1 MAAPGKKLSP
11 AGNSGERRAH
21 DREPV
26 TATSVIRGQSDSIA
40 VEVEI
45 RDFSPTGCKFISP
58 SPLPTGARIA
68 LGLAG
73 AGSVT
78 ATVVRSE
85 GKIIACL
92 FDKVLPQS
100 DQQKAFTGT
109 TIIHLGNCLPAAKPD
124 ERLPRHTRYRLVLAL
139 GALPWV
145 TALAVLLLG

>member
-1 MAAPGKKLSP
+1 MAVPGKKLST
-11 AGNSGERRAH
+11 ARNAGERRAH

-26 TATSVIRGQSDSIA
+26 MVTSVIRGQSDSIP

-45 RDFSPTGCKFISP
+45 RDFSPTGCKFIGP
-58 SPLPTGARIA
+58 TPLPTGARIA

-85 GKIIACL
+85 GTIIACL
-92 FDKVLPQS
+92 FDKVLPES

-109 TIIHLGNCLPAAKPD
+109 TIIRLGNCLPAAEPD
-124 ERLPRHTRYRLVLAL
+124 ERLPRHTRYRLALAL
-139 GALPWV
+139 GALPWAA
-145 TALAVLLLG
+145 ALAFLLLG